1 MARNNRRQEYA
12 DTGGYEDPLKP
23 SRPSKPNRPSR
34 ETGGDRKPPRPT
46 PPLALNPDKSEDDSF
61 YTHPGT
67 VGIVNP
73 LKPPTQVKPP
83 APAEEEEAPVYTY
96 TPPPSPTPSPTPSPV
111 TISETPQQTA
121 QQTAVPA
128 TGTPTPLLVKPP
140 QGNIS
145 QAEREGI
152 ATSPTPTAPGT
163 SGYFYRP
170 TPAPAPT
177 PEASFTTD
185 GGRSDADAYSYASE
199 RQAERQLQ
207 RSEERD
213 RQAATPTGFDRFRQN
228 GQTGSSVIQTL
239 INSFAAKP
247 VSAAQ
252 PSGRHSDVPQASPMG
267 QAAQSEGRSDF
278 RYEPLPYTLGGKATP
293 PLDRTMYPIE
303 AYGATPVQQ
312 ALTAQALERFG
323 LSRPPVLQPRTQ
335 GQAAQAYFNN
345 EPLGYTMLGLSSPPI
360 LNLNASGQERE
371 PTTVQLPQMSPGPE
385 ALRERT
391 DAFVQAANPPGA
403 VLPARLSDPDDDS
416 FYTHPGAVGTVN
428 TQGAQAPINTVNST
442 APVNPATP
450 VQPSTTPFGQS
461 PLTPPPAQAEIP
473 VGATYQWNRTP
484 DGWLHPTKIAL
495 EPTKVTPTT
504 IKPEVPS
511 VTTSQSDEVWD
522 GKVPEGAQVFKPAYG
537 QTDENGNPMKGI
549 KLPYRPE
556 GYTEEELKFFKQ
568 VPARYDPH
576 GKDTNRFFGS
586 AKGFEG
592 YYYHNGKYYPID
604 AKKAAEY
611 FGRGRAER
619 TGGGGGGHG
628 SGPGAGG
635 NANSGSSGSGPGK
648 IQELDQYYNIN
659 KNWSF

>member
-12 DTGGYEDPLKP
+12 DTGGYEDPMKP
-23 SRPSKPNRPSR
+23 SWPS
-34 ETGGDRKPPRPT
+34 KPPRPPSGVAGHIKPPRPAT
-46 PPLALNPDKSEDDSF
+46 PGRNPDNGEVDS
-61 YTHPGT
+61 
-67 VGIVNP
+67 P
-73 LKPPTQVKPP
+73 LKPPTPVQPP
-83 APAEEEEAPVYTY
+83 APVEEEAPDYTY
-96 TPPPSPTPSPTPSPV
+96 TPPPSPTPSPTPAPV
-111 TISETPQQTA
+111 TVSETPQPPA

-185 GGRSDADAYSYASE
+185 GGRSDADAYSYAAE

-228 GQTGSSVIQTL
+228 GRTGSSVIQTL
-239 INSFAAKP
+239 INSFAEKP
-247 VSAAQ
+247 A
-252 PSGRHSDVPQASPMG
+252 
-267 QAAQSEGRSDF
+267 
-278 RYEPLPYTLGGKATP
+278 
-293 PLDRTMYPIE
+293 
-303 AYGATPVQQ
+303 
-312 ALTAQALERFG
+312 
-323 LSRPPVLQPRTQ
+323 
-335 GQAAQAYFNN
+335 
-345 EPLGYTMLGLSSPPI
+345 
-360 LNLNASGQERE
+360 
-371 PTTVQLPQMSPGPE
+371 GPE

-391 DAFVQAANPPGA
+391 DAFVRAANPPGA
-403 VLPARLSDPDDDS
+403 VLPARLSDPDEDS
-416 FYTHPGAVGTVN
+416 FYTHPGVVGTVN
-428 TQGAQAPINTVNST
+428 PINRVNPP
-442 APVNPATP
+442 APVNPAPP
-450 VQPSTTPFGQS
+450 VQAPTVPEGQAPSIPPQTPPVQ
-461 PLTPPPAQAEIP
+461 PPPAQAGFPE
-473 VGATYQWNRTP
+473 GATYQWNRTS

-495 EPTKVTPTT
+495 GPRGATAGNEVLSRIASGLGEATP
-504 IKPEVPS
+504 
-511 VTTSQSDEVWD
+511 EVWD
-522 GKVPEGAQVFKPAYG
+522 GKVPKGAQVFKPAYG

-556 GYTEEELKFFKQ
+556 GYTEDELRYYGQLKASYGNSPYKFYGG
-568 VPARYDPH
+568 P
-576 GKDTNRFFGS
+576 N
-586 AKGFEG
+586 GFEG

-604 AKKAAEY
+604 GKKAAEY

-619 TGGGGGGHG
+619 TGGGHGG
-628 SGPGAGG
+628 GPGAGG

>member
-34 ETGGDRKPPRPT
+34 EPGGDRKPPRPT
-46 PPLALNPDKSEDDSF
+46 PPPARNPDKSEDDSF

-73 LKPPTQVKPP
+73 VKPP

-239 INSFAAKP
+239 INSFAPRP
-247 VSAAQ
+247 VAA
-252 PSGRHSDVPQASPMG
+252 ASERAPV
-267 QAAQSEGRSDF
+267 RSDS
-278 RYEPLPYTLGGKATP
+278 RYEPLPYTLGGKAVP
-293 PLDRTMYPIE
+293 PQDRTMYPIDL
-303 AYGATPVQQ
+303 YGVNPE
-312 ALTAQALERFG
+312 LTAQGLERFG
-323 LSRPPVLQPRTQ
+323 LSRPPVLNPRVPQ
-335 GQAAQAYFNN
+335 GQSATTGQQAAQAYFNN

-360 LNLNASGQERE
+360 LNLNASG
-371 PTTVQLPQMSPGPE
+371 L
-385 ALRERT
+385 
-391 DAFVQAANPPGA
+391 
-403 VLPARLSDPDDDS
+403 
-416 FYTHPGAVGTVN
+416 
-428 TQGAQAPINTVNST
+428 NST
-442 APVNPATP
+442 DVNPATP
-450 VQPSTTPFGQS
+450 VQPPTTPFGQS
-461 PLTPPPAQAEIP
+461 PLRPPQTTSVQPPPAQAEVP
-473 VGATYQWNRTP
+473 DGATYQWNRTP

-495 EPTKVTPTT
+495 DPRRATAGNEILNRIAAGQGEAT
-504 IKPEVPS
+504 
-511 VTTSQSDEVWD
+511 DEVWD

-556 GYTEEELKFFKQ
+556 GYTEEELKYYGQLKASYGNSPYKFYGG
-568 VPARYDPH
+568 P
-576 GKDTNRFFGS
+576 N
-586 AKGFEG
+586 GFEG

-619 TGGGGGGHG
+619 TGGGHGG
-628 SGPGAGG
+628 GPGAGG
-635 NANSGSSGSGPGK
+635 NANSGSSGSVPGK

>member
-96 TPPPSPTPSPTPSPV
+96 TPSPSPTPSPTPSPV

-239 INSFAAKP
+239 INSFAARP
-247 VSAAQ
+247 VAA
-252 PSGRHSDVPQASPMG
+252 ASERAPV
-267 QAAQSEGRSDF
+267 RSDF
-278 RYEPLPYTLGGKATP
+278 RYEPLPYMLGGKAVP
-293 PLDRTMYPIE
+293 PQDRTMYPIDL
-303 AYGATPVQQ
+303 YGVNPE
-312 ALTAQALERFG
+312 LTAQGLERFG
-323 LSRPPVLQPRTQ
+323 LSRPPVLQP
-335 GQAAQAYFNN
+335 AADSTRPSTLQ
-345 EPLGYTMLGLSSPPI
+345 
-360 LNLNASGQERE
+360 
-371 PTTVQLPQMSPGPE
+371 QMPPGPE

-403 VLPARLSDPDDDS
+403 VLPA
-416 FYTHPGAVGTVN
+416 
-428 TQGAQAPINTVNST
+428 
-442 APVNPATP
+442 TP
-450 VQPSTTPFGQS
+450 VQPPTTPFGQL
-461 PLTPPPAQAEIP
+461 PLRLPQTTSVQPPPAQAEVP
-473 VGATYQWNRTP
+473 AGATYQWNRTP

-495 EPTKVTPTT
+495 DPRRATAGNEILNRIAAGQGEAT
-504 IKPEVPS
+504 
-511 VTTSQSDEVWD
+511 DEVWD

-568 VPARYDPH
+568 VPARYDPR

-619 TGGGGGGHG
+619 AGGGGGHG
-628 SGPGAGG
+628 GGPGGGG
-635 NANSGSSGSGPGK
+635 NANSGSSGSVPGK

>member
-128 TGTPTPLLVKPP
+128 IGTPTPLLVKPP

-228 GQTGSSVIQTL
+228 GRTGSSVIQTL
-239 INSFAAKP
+239 INSFAARP
-247 VSAAQ
+247 VAA
-252 PSGRHSDVPQASPMG
+252 ASERAPV
-267 QAAQSEGRSDF
+267 RSDS
-278 RYEPLPYTLGGKATP
+278 RYEPLPYTLGGKAVP
-293 PLDRTMYPIE
+293 PQDRTMYPIDL
-303 AYGATPVQQ
+303 YGVNPE
-312 ALTAQALERFG
+312 LTAQGLERFG
-323 LSRPPVLQPRTQ
+323 LSRPPVLQP
-335 GQAAQAYFNN
+335 AADSTRPSTLQ
-345 EPLGYTMLGLSSPPI
+345 
-360 LNLNASGQERE
+360 
-371 PTTVQLPQMSPGPE
+371 QMPPGPE

-391 DAFVQAANPPGA
+391 DAFVQ
-403 VLPARLSDPDDDS
+403 
-416 FYTHPGAVGTVN
+416 
-428 TQGAQAPINTVNST
+428 
-442 APVNPATP
+442 
-450 VQPSTTPFGQS
+450 PSATPFGQS
-461 PLTPPPAQAEIP
+461 PLRLPQTTSVQPPPAQAEVP
-473 VGATYQWNRTP
+473 DGATYQWNRTP

-495 EPTKVTPTT
+495 DPRRATAGNEILNRIAAGQGEAT
-504 IKPEVPS
+504 
-511 VTTSQSDEVWD
+511 DEVWD

-568 VPARYDPH
+568 VPARYDPR

-619 TGGGGGGHG
+619 AGGGGGHG
-628 SGPGAGG
+628 GGPGGGG

>member
-1 MARNNRRQEYA
+1 MARNNRRREYA
-12 DTGGYEDPLKP
+12 DTGGYENPLKP

-46 PPLALNPDKSEDDSF
+46 PPPAQNPAGSEDDSF

-73 LKPPTQVKPP
+73 VKPP

-228 GQTGSSVIQTL
+228 GRTGSNVIQTL

-247 VSAAQ
+247 
-252 PSGRHSDVPQASPMG
+252 
-267 QAAQSEGRSDF
+267 
-278 RYEPLPYTLGGKATP
+278 
-293 PLDRTMYPIE
+293 
-303 AYGATPVQQ
+303 
-312 ALTAQALERFG
+312 
-323 LSRPPVLQPRTQ
+323 
-335 GQAAQAYFNN
+335 
-345 EPLGYTMLGLSSPPI
+345 
-360 LNLNASGQERE
+360 
-371 PTTVQLPQMSPGPE
+371 PGPE

-391 DAFVQAANPPGA
+391 DAFVRAANPPGA

-416 FYTHPGAVGTVN
+416 FYTHPGVVGTVN

-442 APVNPATP
+442 AVNPATP
-450 VQPSTTPFGQS
+450 VQPPTTPFGQS
-461 PLTPPPAQAEIP
+461 PLRPPQTTSVQPPPAQAEVP
-473 VGATYQWNRTP
+473 AGATYQWNRTP

-495 EPTKVTPTT
+495 DPRRATAGNEILNRIAAGQGEAT
-504 IKPEVPS
+504 
-511 VTTSQSDEVWD
+511 DEVWD

-556 GYTEEELKFFKQ
+556 GYTEEELKYYGQLKASYGNSPYKFYGG
-568 VPARYDPH
+568 P
-576 GKDTNRFFGS
+576 N
-586 AKGFEG
+586 GFEG

-619 TGGGGGGHG
+619 AGGGGGHG
-628 SGPGAGG
+628 GGAGPGG
-635 NANSGSSGSGPGK
+635 NANSGSSGSVPGK

>member
-96 TPPPSPTPSPTPSPV
+96 TPSPSPTPSPTPSPV

-228 GQTGSSVIQTL
+228 GRTGSSVIQTL
-239 INSFAAKP
+239 INSFAARP
-247 VSAAQ
+247 VAAASESA
-252 PSGRHSDVPQASPMG
+252 PV
-267 QAAQSEGRSDF
+267 RSDF
-278 RYEPLPYTLGGKATP
+278 RYEPLPYTLGGKAVP
-293 PLDRTMYPIE
+293 PQDRTMYPIDL
-303 AYGATPVQQ
+303 YGVNPE
-312 ALTAQALERFG
+312 LTAQGLERFG
-323 LSRPPVLQPRTQ
+323 LSRPPVLQPSQSATTGQ
-335 GQAAQAYFNN
+335 QAAQAYFNN
-345 EPLGYTMLGLSSPPI
+345 EPLGYTMLGLSAPPI
-360 LNLNASGQERE
+360 LNLNASG
-371 PTTVQLPQMSPGPE
+371 L
-385 ALRERT
+385 
-391 DAFVQAANPPGA
+391 
-403 VLPARLSDPDDDS
+403 
-416 FYTHPGAVGTVN
+416 
-428 TQGAQAPINTVNST
+428 NST
-442 APVNPATP
+442 AVNPATP
-450 VQPSTTPFGQS
+450 VQPPTTPFGQS
-461 PLTPPPAQAEIP
+461 PLRLPQTTPVQPPLAQVEIP

-511 VTTSQSDEVWD
+511 VPAPQSDEVWD

-568 VPARYDPH
+568 VPARYDPR

-619 TGGGGGGHG
+619 AGGGGGHG
-628 SGPGAGG
+628 GGPGGGG

>member
-46 PPLALNPDKSEDDSF
+46 PPPALNPDKSEDDS
-61 YTHPGT
+61 Y
-67 VGIVNP
+67 P

-228 GQTGSSVIQTL
+228 GRTGSSVIQTL
-239 INSFAAKP
+239 INSFAARP
-247 VSAAQ
+247 VAAASESA
-252 PSGRHSDVPQASPMG
+252 PV
-267 QAAQSEGRSDF
+267 RSDF
-278 RYEPLPYTLGGKATP
+278 RYEPLPYTLGGKAVP
-293 PLDRTMYPIE
+293 PQDRTMYPIDL
-303 AYGATPVQQ
+303 YGVNPE
-312 ALTAQALERFG
+312 LTAQGLERFG
-323 LSRPPVLQPRTQ
+323 LSRPPVLQPRVPQ
-335 GQAAQAYFNN
+335 GQSATTGQQAAQAYFNN
-345 EPLGYTMLGLSSPPI
+345 EPLGYTMLGLSAPPI
-360 LNLNASGQERE
+360 LNLNASG
-371 PTTVQLPQMSPGPE
+371 L
-385 ALRERT
+385 
-391 DAFVQAANPPGA
+391 
-403 VLPARLSDPDDDS
+403 
-416 FYTHPGAVGTVN
+416 
-428 TQGAQAPINTVNST
+428 NST
-442 APVNPATP
+442 AVNPATP
-450 VQPSTTPFGQS
+450 VQPPTTPFGQS
-461 PLTPPPAQAEIP
+461 PLRLPQTTSVQPPPAH
-473 VGATYQWNRTP
+473 RTP

-495 EPTKVTPTT
+495 DPRRTT
-504 IKPEVPS
+504 AGNEILNRIAAGQGEA
-511 VTTSQSDEVWD
+511 TDEVWD
-522 GKVPEGAQVFKPAYG
+522 GKIPEGAQVFKPAYG

-556 GYTEEELKFFKQ
+556 GYTEEELKYYGQRKAYYGGKFYGG
-568 VPARYDPH
+568 PA
-576 GKDTNRFFGS
+576 
-586 AKGFEG
+586 GFEG

-619 TGGGGGGHG
+619 AGGGGGHG
-628 SGPGAGG
+628 GGPGGGG
-635 NANSGSSGSGPGK
+635 NANSATSGSGPGK